1 MREEL
6 EEIKKAKSLL
16 EKEGFKVIKLS
27 KRMEKDIEECV
38 EMDSRGES
46 KECFSCHC
54 GICIM
59 QEGY

>member
-1 MREEL
+1 MRENL
-6 EEIKKAKSLL
+6 EEIKKAKSFL

-27 KRMEKDIEECV
+27 ESMKRDMQECNEMYSIGKD
-38 EMDSRGES
+38 
-46 KECFSCHC
+46 KECMGCHC

>member
-1 MREEL
+1 MNNNL
-6 EEIKKAKSLL
+6 EEIKKAKNIL

-27 KRMEKDIEECV
+27 ESMKRDMKQCNEMNSIGKDKDCL
-38 EMDSRGES
+38 G
-46 KECFSCHC
+46 CHC